1 MRWVEIIQKKNIY
14 LNIYLWWYIIKIYH
28 HLQNIF
34 IKLWECFWGSHYT
47 AEYNEKNSSFWFW
60 DACIICVL
68 TVQFVHNSTSG
79 LLVIVTHWKVA
90 NLCKIKCKV
99 NSQLLVFLFY
109 FSIIKRDIVKNEV
122 SKKAVNDF

>member
-1 MRWVEIIQKKNIY
+1 M
-14 LNIYLWWYIIKIYH
+14 
-28 HLQNIF
+28 
-34 IKLWECFWGSHYT
+34 
-47 AEYNEKNSSFWFW
+47 
-60 DACIICVL
+60 CVL

-79 LLVIVTHWKVA
+79 LLVILIHWEVA